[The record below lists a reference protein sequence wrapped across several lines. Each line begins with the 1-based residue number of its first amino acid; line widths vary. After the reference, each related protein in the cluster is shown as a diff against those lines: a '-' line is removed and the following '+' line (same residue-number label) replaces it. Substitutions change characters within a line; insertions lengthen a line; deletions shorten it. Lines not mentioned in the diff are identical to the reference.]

1 MVILHSSGKNTNIII
16 SWLRHDFAIISQ
28 LFYENHIVLNQHKS
42 QFPTLDFNEP
52 SPDFSFNNTLIEN
65 VIEKCILALVID
77 NKLNFKSQLTL
88 FWRRSLSYRNQSTDL
103 LCKSMDWFLCYRGLR
118 HERVE
123 KYLIQK
129 YQPKTKALLIH
140 FQPMFHFYTPEN
152 IRKHPVFWC
161 FQGV

>member
-88 FWRRSLSYRNQSTDL
+88 FWRRSLSYRNHPLICCANQWTGFYVIGVSVMKELKNILYKNTNQ
-103 LCKSMDWFLCYRGLR
+103 KPR
-118 HERVE
+118 HS
-123 KYLIQK
+123 
-129 YQPKTKALLIH
+129 
-140 FQPMFHFYTPEN
+140 
-152 IRKHPVFWC
+152 
-161 FQGV
+161 